1 MTEEKKLEENT
12 VIAMVCALHQ
22 EIIHAINK
30 DAISEENALE
40 CLNIYY
46 FATIN
51 SLALQS
57 VCEENGEVDME
68 KAMDKIKRIMQ
79 ILDEK

>member
-1 MTEEKKLEENT
+1 MTEEKKLEENR
-12 VIAMVCALHQ
+12 VIAMVCALHE
-22 EIIHAINK
+22 EIIHTINK

-51 SLALQS
+51 ALALQS
-57 VCEENGEVDME
+57 VCENGQTDIE
-68 KAMDKIKRIMQ
+68 KAMDKTKRIMQ

>member
-1 MTEEKKLEENT
+1 MTEEKKLEKNK
-12 VIAMVCALHQ
+12 VIAMVCALH
-22 EIIHAINK
+22 EEVIHTINK

-46 FATIN
+46 FVTIN
-51 SLALQS
+51 SLAIQS

-68 KAMDKIKRIMQ
+68 KAMDKTKRIMQ

>member
-22 EIIHAINK
+22 EIIHTINK

-51 SLALQS
+51 ALALQS
-57 VCEENGEVDME
+57 VCENGQTDIE
-68 KAMDKIKRIMQ
+68 KAMDKTKRIMQ

>member
-1 MTEEKKLEENT
+1 MTEEKKLEGNR
-12 VIAMVCALHQ
+12 VIAMVSALHQ
-22 EIIHAINK
+22 EIIHTINK

-51 SLALQS
+51 ALALQS
-57 VCEENGEVDME
+57 VCENGQTDIE
-68 KAMDKIKRIMQ
+68 KALDKTKRIMQ

>member
-1 MTEEKKLEENT
+1 MTEEKKLEGNT

-22 EIIHAINK
+22 EIIHTINK

-51 SLALQS
+51 ALALQS
-57 VCEENGEVDME
+57 VCENGQTDIE
-68 KAMDKIKRIMQ
+68 KALDKTKRIMQ

>member
-1 MTEEKKLEENT
+1 MTEKAKLEENT

-22 EIIHAINK
+22 EVIHTINK

-46 FATIN
+46 FTTIS
-51 SLALQS
+51 SLAIQS
-57 VCEENGEVDME
+57 VCEENGQTDIE
-68 KAMDKIKRIMQ
+68 KAMDKTKRIMQ

>member
-1 MTEEKKLEENT
+1 MTEEKKLEGNR
-12 VIAMVCALHQ
+12 VIAMVCALHE

-40 CLNIYY
+40 CLNTYY
-46 FATIN
+46 FATI
-51 SLALQS
+51 STLAIQS

-68 KAMDKIKRIMQ
+68 KAMDKTKRIMQ

>member
-1 MTEEKKLEENT
+1 MAEEKKLEENR

-22 EIIHAINK
+22 EVIHTINK

-46 FATIN
+46 FTTIN
-51 SLALQS
+51 ALALQS
-57 VCEENGEVDME
+57 VCENGQTDIE
-68 KAMDKIKRIMQ
+68 KALDKTKRIMQ

>member
-1 MTEEKKLEENT
+1 MSEKAKLEENR

-22 EIIHAINK
+22 EVIHTINN

-51 SLALQS
+51 ALTLQS
-57 VCEENGEVDME
+57 VCENGQTDIE
-68 KAMDKIKRIMQ
+68 KAMDKTKRIMQ
-79 ILDEK
+79 ILNEK

>member
-1 MTEEKKLEENT
+1 MTEEKKLEGNR
-12 VIAMVCALHQ
+12 VIAMVSALHQ
-22 EIIHAINK
+22 EIIHTINK

-51 SLALQS
+51 ALTLQS
-57 VCEENGEVDME
+57 VYENGQTDIE
-68 KAMDKIKRIMQ
+68 KAMDKTKRIMQ

>member
-1 MTEEKKLEENT
+1 MAEEKKLEENR

-22 EIIHAINK
+22 EIIHTINK

-46 FATIN
+46 FTTIN
-51 SLALQS
+51 TLALQS
-57 VCEENGEVDME
+57 VCENGQTDIE
-68 KAMDKIKRIMQ
+68 KAMDKTKRIMQ

>member
-1 MTEEKKLEENT
+1 MTEEKKLEGNT

-40 CLNIYY
+40 CLHTYY
-46 FATIN
+46 FATI
-51 SLALQS
+51 STLAIQS
-57 VCEENGEVDME
+57 VCDEKGKVDME
-68 KAMDKIKRIMQ
+68 KAMDKTKRIMQ

>member
-1 MTEEKKLEENT
+1 MSEKAKLEENR

-22 EIIHAINK
+22 EVIHTINK

-57 VCEENGEVDME
+57 VCEENGEVDIE
-68 KAMDKIKRIMQ
+68 KALDKTKRIMQ

>member
-1 MTEEKKLEENT
+1 MAEEKKLEENR
-12 VIAMVCALHQ
+12 VIAMVSALHQ
-22 EIIHAINK
+22 EIIHTINK

-51 SLALQS
+51 ALALQS
-57 VCEENGEVDME
+57 VCENGQTDIE
-68 KAMDKIKRIMQ
+68 KALDKTKRIMQ

>member
-1 MTEEKKLEENT
+1 MTEEKKLEGNR

-22 EIIHAINK
+22 EIIHTINK

-57 VCEENGEVDME
+57 VCENGQTDIE
-68 KAMDKIKRIMQ
+68 KAMDKTKRIMQ

>member
-1 MTEEKKLEENT
+1 MAEEKKLEENR

-22 EIIHAINK
+22 EVIHTINK
-30 DAISEENALE
+30 DAISKENALE

-51 SLALQS
+51 ALALQS

-68 KAMDKIKRIMQ
+68 KAMDKTKRIMQ

>member
-1 MTEEKKLEENT
+1 MSEKAKLEENR

-22 EIIHAINK
+22 EIIHTINN

-40 CLNIYY
+40 CLNSYY

-57 VCEENGEVDME
+57 VCEENGEVDIE
-68 KAMDKIKRIMQ
+68 KALDKTKRIMQ

>member
-1 MTEEKKLEENT
+1 MTEEKKLEGNK
-12 VIAMVCALHQ
+12 VIAMVCALH
-22 EIIHAINK
+22 EEVIHTINK

-51 SLALQS
+51 VLTLQS
-57 VCEENGEVDME
+57 VCENGQTDIE
-68 KAMDKIKRIMQ
+68 KALDKTKRIMQ

>member
-1 MTEEKKLEENT
+1 MTEEKKLEGDR
-12 VIAMVCALHQ
+12 VIAMVCALHE
-22 EIIHAINK
+22 EIIHTINK

-46 FATIN
+46 FTTIS
-51 SLALQS
+51 SLAIQS

-68 KAMDKIKRIMQ
+68 KAMDKTKRIMQ

>member
-1 MTEEKKLEENT
+1 MTEEKKLEGDR

-40 CLNIYY
+40 CLNTYY
-46 FATIN
+46 FATI
-51 SLALQS
+51 STLAIQS
-57 VCEENGEVDME
+57 VCEENGKVDME
-68 KAMDKIKRIMQ
+68 KAMDKTKRIMQ

>member
-1 MTEEKKLEENT
+1 MAEEKKLEENR

-22 EIIHAINK
+22 EVIHTINK

-46 FATIN
+46 FTTIN
-51 SLALQS
+51 ALALQS
-57 VCEENGEVDME
+57 VCENGQTDIE
-68 KAMDKIKRIMQ
+68 KAMDKTKRIMQ

>member
-1 MTEEKKLEENT
+1 MTEEKKLEEER

-22 EIIHAINK
+22 EIIHTINK

-51 SLALQS
+51 ALALQS
-57 VCEENGEVDME
+57 VCENGQTDIE
-68 KAMDKIKRIMQ
+68 KALDKTKRIMQ

>member
-1 MTEEKKLEENT
+1 MAEEKKLEENR

-22 EIIHAINK
+22 EIIHTINK

-46 FATIN
+46 FTTIN
-51 SLALQS
+51 ALALQS
-57 VCEENGEVDME
+57 VCENGQTDIE
-68 KAMDKIKRIMQ
+68 KALDKTKRIMQ

>member
-1 MTEEKKLEENT
+1 MTEEKKLEGSR
-12 VIAMVCALHQ
+12 VIAMVCALHE

-57 VCEENGEVDME
+57 VYENGQTDIE
-68 KAMDKIKRIMQ
+68 KAMDKTKRIMQ

>member
-1 MTEEKKLEENT
+1 MTEKAKLEENKVT
-12 VIAMVCALHQ
+12 AMVCALHQ

-40 CLNIYY
+40 CLHIYY
-46 FATIN
+46 FTTIN
-51 SLALQS
+51 TLALQS
-57 VCEENGEVDME
+57 VCEENGEVDIE
-68 KAMDKIKRIMQ
+68 KALDKTKRIIQ

>member
-1 MTEEKKLEENT
+1 MTEEKKLEENR
-12 VIAMVCALHQ
+12 VIAMVCALHE
-22 EIIHAINK
+22 EIIHTINK

-51 SLALQS
+51 ALALQS
-57 VCEENGEVDME
+57 VCEENGQTDIE
-68 KAMDKIKRIMQ
+68 KAMDKTKRIMQ

>member
-1 MTEEKKLEENT
+1 MTEKAKLEENT

-22 EIIHAINK
+22 EVIHTINK

-40 CLNIYY
+40 CLNTYY

-51 SLALQS
+51 ALALQS
-57 VCEENGEVDME
+57 VCEENGQTDIE
-68 KAMDKIKRIMQ
+68 KAMDKTKRIMQ

>member
-1 MTEEKKLEENT
+1 MTEEKKLEGNR

-22 EIIHAINK
+22 EIIHTINK

-40 CLNIYY
+40 CLNTYY
-46 FATIN
+46 FATI
-51 SLALQS
+51 STLAIQS

-68 KAMDKIKRIMQ
+68 KAMDKTKRIIQ